1 MRVEGQLMETSYC
14 SHNSPVCKIITYFDS
29 PVCHFIPLPTF
40 SPISLHFLPNVAS
53 TPAAKTFS
61 TDSERSVDSSISKGM
76 NDTLDE
82 VEEESDSDDDEEN
95 MSKEEAQRHQ
105 MEKREKVG

>member
-1 MRVEGQLMETSYC
+1 
-14 SHNSPVCKIITYFDS
+14 
-29 PVCHFIPLPTF
+29 
-40 SPISLHFLPNVAS
+40 
-53 TPAAKTFS
+53 
-61 TDSERSVDSSISKGM
+61 M

-82 VEEESDSDDDEEN
+82 VGEESDSDDDEEN